1 MDITL
6 LILCG
11 LLLLAGI
18 AGSIIPAIPGPPL
31 SFLALVVYQFTSY
44 PPFSAVTIVILGLI
58 TVASSLS
65 DYYLPIIGTK
75 YSGGT
80 KNGNIGAGL
89 GLLIGFFVIPGIGII
104 IGPFVGAIVG
114 EVIGG
119 KKFDEA
125 MKIAFGTLVTLLA
138 GIFMKLALSIAI
150 AVIFCL
156 KLVPLLF

>member
-1 MDITL
+1 MDIVL

-11 LLLLAGI
+11 LLLAVGI
-18 AGSIIPAIPGPPL
+18 AGCIIPALPGPPL
-31 SFLALVVYQFTSY
+31 SFLALIVYQFTSY
-44 PPFSAVTIVILGLI
+44 PAFSAATIVILGLI
-58 TVASSLS
+58 TVAASLA

-89 GLLIGFFVIPGIGII
+89 GLLIGFFVLPGVGVI
-104 IGPFVGAIVG
+104 IGPFVGAVVG

-125 MKIAFGTLVTLLA
+125 MKIGFGTLVTLLA
-138 GIFMKLALSIAI
+138 GIFMKLALSLAI
-150 AVIFCL
+150 TAIFLL
-156 KLVPLLF
+156 KIIPILF